1 MVDTRLVE
9 KIDLYMIDWYLISL
23 LTYRW
28 LIYDK
33 LIDWLTDWLIVQTA
47 WGSEEKAGYPTEG

>member
-1 MVDTRLVE
+1 
-9 KIDLYMIDWYLISL
+9 MIDWYLISL

-33 LIDWLTDWLIVQTA
+33 LIDWMLFGWLIDWLIDWLIVQTA